1 MDAAR
6 DEPRD
11 GADVIRRD
19 RRERSNRAGQRY
31 RDRETRE
38 IIDFFIY
45 AIIAES
51 IRRATSHFLT
61 CSGGFYMF
69 LIYHMAALKIN
80 DERRKTPQS
89 LAITG
94 L

>member
-19 RRERSNRAGQRY
+19 RRESTNRAVQRC

-51 IRRATSHFLT
+51 IRRA
-61 CSGGFYMF
+61 
-69 LIYHMAALKIN
+69 
-80 DERRKTPQS
+80 
-89 LAITG
+89 
-94 L
+94 